1 MTVIE
6 KGTLCVSFFMTVEGV
21 IFMENAA
28 GSGVENAVSICNRA
42 LCLVGGTRMISSLL
56 EASTEAALCSS
67 VYGAALRSMLAE
79 HPWLWC
85 RAAEALP
92 PEAEVKVP
100 GFKYAYG
107 FPANCL
113 YLHRVFNEETESGLF
128 RQFTVSGK
136 RMIFTDLYQAYA
148 EYTKLPAE
156 DIFPPLFAEA
166 LAWRIAMELS
176 VALSG
181 GDVNKREH
189 LANFYREAV
198 GNAAAAD
205 ANESMEAARV
215 WGDEYLKARS

>member
-85 RAAEALP
+85 RAADALP

-128 RQFTVSGK
+128 RQFTVGGK

-198 GNAAAAD
+198 SNAAAAD

>member
-1 MTVIE
+1 
-6 KGTLCVSFFMTVEGV
+6 
-21 IFMENAA
+21 MENAA

-92 PEAEVKVP
+92 SEADVKVP
-100 GFKYAYG
+100 RFKHAYG
-107 FPANCL
+107 FPSNCL
-113 YLHRVFNEETESGLF
+113 YLHRVFNEDTDNGLF
-128 RQFTVSGK
+128 RQFTVGGK

-181 GDVNKREH
+181 GNINKREH
-189 LANFYREAV
+189 LANFYREVV

>member
-1 MTVIE
+1 
-6 KGTLCVSFFMTVEGV
+6 MTVEGV

-113 YLHRVFNEETESGLF
+113 YLHRAFNEETESGLF
-128 RQFTVSGK
+128 RQFTVGGK

-189 LANFYREAV
+189 LANFYREVV

>member
-1 MTVIE
+1 MGNDE
-6 KGTLCVSFFMTVEGV
+6 R
-21 IFMENAA
+21 AA
-28 GSGVENAVSICNRA
+28 GSGVESAVSICNRA

-92 PEAEVKVP
+92 PEADVKVP
-100 GFKYAYG
+100 GFKHAYG
-107 FPANCL
+107 FPSNCL
-113 YLHRVFNEETESGLF
+113 YLHRVFNEDTDNGLF
-128 RQFTVSGK
+128 RQFTVGGK

-181 GDVNKREH
+181 GNINKREH

>member
-1 MTVIE
+1 
-6 KGTLCVSFFMTVEGV
+6 
-21 IFMENAA
+21 MENAA

-85 RAAEALP
+85 RAADALP

-136 RMIFTDLYQAYA
+136 RMIFTDLYQGYA

-181 GDVNKREH
+181 GNINKREH

>member
-1 MTVIE
+1 
-6 KGTLCVSFFMTVEGV
+6 
-21 IFMENAA
+21 MENAA

-85 RAAEALP
+85 RAADALP

-107 FPANCL
+107 FPASCI

-128 RQFTVSGK
+128 RQFTVGGK

-181 GDVNKREH
+181 GNINKREH
-189 LANFYREAV
+189 LANFYREVV

>member
-28 GSGVENAVSICNRA
+28 GSGVENAVFICNRA